1 MQEIQRE
8 VAEYF
13 LKNQSRMYDEPVAES
28 VEEAIEFL
36 EDCMAMV
43 FDNIDDLKDYLEED
57 ADITDMD
64 DEEIEDSLEVF
75 KLPDGRYLLVEA

>member
-43 FDNIDDLKDYLEED
+43 FDNIDDLKEYL
-57 ADITDMD
+57 
-64 DEEIEDSLEVF
+64 
-75 KLPDGRYLLVEA
+75 